1 MLKVYR
7 SIDNLLA
14 SLEELTMSYHG
25 VTETDEDCDYT
36 SRETVVRRERFLRFT
51 KDVDRGEKNAAE
63 GLLLQR

>member
-1 MLKVYR
+1 
-7 SIDNLLA
+7 
-14 SLEELTMSYHG
+14 MSYHG

-36 SRETVVRRERFLRFT
+36 SRERVVRRERFMRFT